1 VSVRSWFG
9 KRLVKSPKILIRD
22 SGLTHALLGLK
33 EKEDILGHPILGPSW
48 ESFVVETLI
57 RAAPEGAT
65 ASFYRTAA
73 GAEIDLLLELSGG
86 RIWAIAIK
94 RGLAPKIER
103 GFHNACADL
112 SPERRFVVY
121 SGVER
126 FALAAE
132 VEAVSLPDLAGLL
145 ASKA

>member
-1 VSVRSWFG
+1 M
-9 KRLVKSPKILIRD
+9 D
-22 SGLTHALLGLK
+22 SR

-48 ESFVVETLI
+48 EGFVVETLI

-86 RIWAIAIK
+86 RIWAIEIK
-94 RGLAPKIER
+94 RGLAPRIER

-126 FALAAE
+126 FALAPE
-132 VEAVSLPDLAGLL
+132 VEAVSLPDLAKLL